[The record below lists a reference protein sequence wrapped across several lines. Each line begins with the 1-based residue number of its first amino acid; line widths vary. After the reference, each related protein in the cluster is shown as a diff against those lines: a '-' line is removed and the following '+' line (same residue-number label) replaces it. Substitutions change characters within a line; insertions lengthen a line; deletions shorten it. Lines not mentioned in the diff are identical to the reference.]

1 MTSDQDVNQPFAVP
15 SLAILGG
22 GPGGYEAAMVAAAM
36 GAQVTVVE
44 RAGLGGAAVLTDVVP
59 SKTLIATAESMN
71 RSIDS
76 TELGVSFNADDGDV
90 KTALRADLKLI
101 NGRVK
106 LLAREQSTDIRRGLE
121 ALGVR
126 IVIGTGRLLDG
137 RTIEVDRG
145 ETKEIIKADAVL
157 VSVGA
162 HPRELATAQPDGE
175 RILNW
180 TQLYDLDELPEELIV
195 VGSGVTG
202 AEFASAFNGL
212 GSKVTLISSREQVLP
227 GEDSDAAAVLEQVFE
242 RRGLRVL
249 SRSRAQ
255 AVERTADG
263 VIVTLGDGSKVTGT
277 HCLVCVGSIPNTTDI
292 GLEAAGVELTP
303 SGHIKVDGVSRTSA
317 PNVYAA
323 GDCTGVLALASVAAM
338 QGRIAV
344 AHLLGDSVRPLMLT
358 RVSSNIFTSPEI
370 ASVGVS
376 EADLDAGRYQGDVV
390 KLPLQTNAR
399 AKMRNVNDGFIK
411 IIARKGSGTIIGGV
425 VVGAGACE
433 LIFPIALAVAQ
444 KLHVDDVANTFT
456 VYPSLSGSIA
466 EAARRLHVHM

>member
-1 MTSDQDVNQPFAVP
+1 M
-15 SLAILGG
+15 LGG

-36 GAQVTVVE
+36 GSQVTIVE
-44 RAGLGGAAVLTDVVP
+44 RLGLGGAAVLTDVVP

-76 TELGVSFNADDGDV
+76 TELGVSFNADDGDL
-90 KTALRADLKLI
+90 KTALRADLKQI

-106 LLAREQSTDIRRGLE
+106 VLAMEQSTDIRRGLE

-126 IVIGTGRLLDG
+126 IVIGTGRMLDG

-157 VSVGA
+157 ISVGA
-162 HPRELATAQPDGE
+162 HPRELATARPDGE

-180 TQLYDLDELPEELIV
+180 TQIYDLDELPEELIV

-212 GSKVTLISSREQVLP
+212 GSNVTLISSRDQVLP

-249 SRSRAQ
+249 SRSRAE

-263 VIVTLGDGSKVTGT
+263 VVVTLGDGSKVTGT

-292 GLEAAGVELTP
+292 GLETAGVELTP
-303 SGHIKVDGVSRTSA
+303 SGHIKVDGVSRTSS

-344 AHLLGDSVRPLMLT
+344 AHLVGDGVSPLKLT
-358 RVSSNIFTSPEI
+358 QVSSNIFTSPEI

-376 EADLDAGRYQGDVV
+376 EAELEAGKYQGDVV
-390 KLPLQTNAR
+390 KLSLQTNAR

-411 IIARKGSGTIIGGV
+411 IIARRGSGTVIGGV

-444 KLHVDDVANTFT
+444 KLHVDDIANTFT

>member
-1 MTSDQDVNQPFAVP
+1 
-15 SLAILGG
+15 
-22 GPGGYEAAMVAAAM
+22 M